1 MEAHGPRRK
10 LTTILCADCAGYS
23 RMMRADEERT
33 YRVLQECRLR
43 IDGIIGGHEGRIFGS
58 AGDSV
63 VAEFRSPVE
72 AVRAAL
78 EIQQT
83 IQQFGLTLSEDH
95 RMQFRIGIN
104 LGDVIIGGEDLIGDG
119 VNIASRLEGLSEP
132 GGICVSG
139 NVHEQVKS
147 KLGIDWEDL
156 GEQTVKNIAE
166 PIRVYRMQLGLRQ
179 ADRFVKTR
187 FNSPSIIGIAR
198 AGVVL
203 LFCLGI
209 FAAYVSWRSRPIQC
223 SHASIAVLPF
233 ANLSGDPAQDYFS
246 DGTTED
252 VIAALGRFSDLSV
265 IARSEVEKYKGQPL
279 QLDELSRK
287 LGVCYVLEGS
297 LRKSGDQV
305 LVTAQLIDVL
315 SGRLLWSVSHDGDL
329 KDLFA
334 VRNQITQNVVGKLA
348 IKLLDIEK
356 RRAHKNPAPPTAL
369 TPMIICF
376 AGANITP
383 KAHAQQTSTRAKC
396 SNRQSNSTPP
406 LPQLTPR

>member
-43 IDGIIGGHEGRIFGS
+43 IDGIIGAHEGRIFGS

-63 VAEFRSPVE
+63 VAEFPSPVE

-104 LGDVIIGGEDLIGDG
+104 LGDVIIEGEDLIGDG

-147 KLGIDWEDL
+147 KLVVDWEDL
-156 GEQTVKNIAE
+156 GEQTLKNIAE

-179 ADRFVKTR
+179 ANRFAKAR
-187 FNSPSIIGIAR
+187 INSPSIIGIAR

-203 LFCLGI
+203 LLCLGV
-209 FAAYVSWRSRPIQC
+209 FAAYVSWRSRAPIQC
-223 SHASIAVLPF
+223 GHASIAVLPF
-233 ANLSGDPAQDYFS
+233 AHLSGDPAQDYFS

-287 LGVCYVLEGS
+287 LGVCYVL
-297 LRKSGDQV
+297 
-305 LVTAQLIDVL
+305 
-315 SGRLLWSVSHDGDL
+315 
-329 KDLFA
+329 
-334 VRNQITQNVVGKLA
+334 
-348 IKLLDIEK
+348 
-356 RRAHKNPAPPTAL
+356 
-369 TPMIICF
+369 
-376 AGANITP
+376 
-383 KAHAQQTSTRAKC
+383 
-396 SNRQSNSTPP
+396 
-406 LPQLTPR
+406 